1 LHSPSLFATEDPRS
15 NEIDHSYYESR
26 KSDPWPLD
34 EVPRQ
39 KWQIAVKVYMPMFWR
54 ENKIG
59 LIYKKE
65 LKKRVHDLKK
75 QDAS

>member
-1 LHSPSLFATEDPRS
+1 MRFQD
-15 NEIDHSYYESR
+15 
-26 KSDPWPLD
+26 KK
-34 EVPRQ
+34 
-39 KWQIAVKVYMPMFWR
+39 KWQIEVKIYMPLFWR